1 MSFGVPPMD
10 RDVWLTALEAGARLL
25 EAGKVE
31 EAGEAITGLLALCD
45 LSSPRPSPTIVT
57 EIRQLLQ
64 RCYEAEARLRRQA
77 TEDLNRLAT
86 GQRAQVY
93 RLRDQ
98 GSR

>member
-1 MSFGVPPMD
+1 MTTRVSPTD

-25 EAGKVE
+25 EAGKAE

-45 LSSPRPSPTIVT
+45 LSAPRPSPTMVT

-93 RLRDQ
+93 RLHDQ